1 MYEDKQGQKGN
12 WEQGWGWGAGTIRV
26 GRPRW
31 VTFFVLYLANFLMRV
46 MYCIT

>member
-1 MYEDKQGQKGN
+1 MKTNKARRETGSRAG
-12 WEQGWGWGAGTIRV
+12 GGARGPSV
-26 GRPRW
+26 LEGHE